1 MAENAGNEPVHDKKD
16 QLQQVR
22 DGLLEGETVYAVY
35 DAVGTGTG
43 FLAVTDRRVI
53 LQDKSFVGKRVAIT
67 SIPYS
72 RITSISVVS
81 DRSWG
86 GAFFSTSTISVSTSH
101 GEHEVEF
108 RGSDKAHHA
117 HNLVLWHMV
126 R

>member
-1 MAENAGNEPVHDKKD
+1 MADQEVVYDKKD
-16 QLQQVR
+16 QLAQVR
-22 DGLLEGETVYAVY
+22 DGLLEGESVYVVY
-35 DAVGTGTG
+35 DAVGAGTG
-43 FLAVTDRRVI
+43 FIAVTDRRVI
-53 LQDKSFVGKRVAIT
+53 LQDKSFVGKRVALT

-72 RITSISVVS
+72 RITSVSVVS

-86 GAFFSTSTISVSTSH
+86 GAFFSTSSIAVTTSH
-101 GEHEVEF
+101 AVHEVEF

>member
-1 MAENAGNEPVHDKKD
+1 MADLEPVYDKKD

-35 DAVGTGTG
+35 DAVGAGTG
-43 FLAVTDRRVI
+43 FLGITDRRVI
-53 LQDKSFVGKRVAIT
+53 LQDTSFVGKRVAIT

-72 RITSISVVS
+72 RVTSVSVVS

-86 GAFFSTSTISVSTSH
+86 GAFFSSSSIAITTSH
-101 GEHEVEF
+101 SSHEVEF
-108 RGSDKAHHA
+108 RGTDKAHHA
-117 HNLVLWHMV
+117 HNLILWHMV